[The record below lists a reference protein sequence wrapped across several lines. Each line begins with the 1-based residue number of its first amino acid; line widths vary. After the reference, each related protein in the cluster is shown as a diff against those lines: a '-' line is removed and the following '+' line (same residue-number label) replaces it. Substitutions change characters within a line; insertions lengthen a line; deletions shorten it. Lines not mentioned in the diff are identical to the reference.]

1 MRLRTLVIACLVPA
15 AAGAATPSSPRPAKL
30 QLLMDSALDADCD
43 GAAETGFAT
52 TRVLAPGQCIV
63 YRTRYANAG
72 DLPLRRLAI
81 RTPVPRLTAYRE
93 GSAAHVVTPP
103 GLDPGAVELPA
114 EGQPG
119 VVLWRFGGALGPG
132 EAGELR
138 FTVML
143 DPQAR
148 L

>member
-1 MRLRTLVIACLVPA
+1 MRLRPILLGCLIPA
-15 AAGAATPSSPRPAKL
+15 AAWAATPQKPRPPQL

-43 GAAETGFAT
+43 GAEETGFAV
-52 TRVLAPGQCIV
+52 TRVLAPGQCVV

-93 GSAAHVVTPP
+93 GSASHVVTPP

-114 EGQPG
+114 EGHPG

-138 FTVML
+138 FAVILT
-143 DPQAR
+143 P
-148 L
+148 